1 MSATAFPSSTVGLS
15 ANLDYK
21 LPPSMS
27 ESSRSYTASI
37 APDGITSVAS
47 PAATALFLANSGV
60 VIPFNSQTLAFTIP
74 SGNSNSL
81 FLDPKETFLTF
92 RVSSVSSAAGVVAG
106 GVAQFISSGSS
117 WFDQLILYSNN
128 IPIEQINSYNI
139 LSNMLLNATVNQSE
153 RAGGVAVG
161 MGCDSNSQTGVDIQF
176 TAATTTYYTFS
187 IPLLSVI
194 GLNSADKLFPIGA
207 VGNLQ
212 LQMVTASVAPVASFC
227 TGTTTIPNIS
237 FTLDNFALN
246 LKYIDIGE
254 ESARILLGS
263 LADGKYFLKAQSW
276 TQASSV
282 VPAGTQGNNNIL
294 YQIRN
299 SSLKSVLFQQ
309 SQAMTAATLNGYYDA
324 INYGITN
331 FNVSIGGMSYPQ
343 RPYDVCR
350 RPSEAYMG
358 FMSALGYQG
367 NYKAIGGTV
376 GRSSFGSTLPN
387 ITGISNPDSML
398 VVPAAGVRA
407 ESAVDATTVNV
418 ARFPSMHYLGVD
430 LEKSS
435 GVLFQGVNT
444 RQSPPVGN
452 WFFGNTTTGLA
463 NAVTSYCFG
472 LFDCVLVI
480 DPAQKT
486 IQAFV

>member
-1 MSATAFPSSTVGLS
+1 MSTTAFPSSTVGLS

-27 ESSRSYTASI
+27 DSSRSYTASI

-47 PAATALFLANSGV
+47 PAASALFAANTGV

-92 RVSSVSSAAGVVAG
+92 RVSQASSAAGVVAG
-106 GVAQFISSGSS
+106 GIAQMISSGAS

-128 IPIEQINSYNI
+128 IPIESINSYNI
-139 LSNMLLNATVNQSE
+139 LSNILLNATVNQSE
-153 RAGGVAVG
+153 RGGGIAVG
-161 MGCDSNSQTGVDIQF
+161 MGCDTNSQTGVDIQY
-176 TAATTTYYTFS
+176 AAAITTYYTFS

-194 GLNSADKLFPIGA
+194 GLNAGDKLFPIGA

-212 LQMVTASVAPVASFC
+212 LQMVTAAIAPVASFC
-227 TGTTTIPNIS
+227 TGITTPTNVT
-237 FTLDNFALN
+237 FTLDNFSLN

-254 ESARILLGS
+254 ESARLLLGS

-282 VPAGTQGNNNIL
+282 IPANSAGNSNIL

-299 SSLKSVLFQQ
+299 SSLKTLLFQN
-309 SQAMTAATLNGYYDA
+309 SQAMSAATLNGYYDG
-324 INYGITN
+324 INYGVTN
-331 FNVSIGGMSYPQ
+331 FNCSISGLSYPQ
-343 RPYDVCR
+343 RPLDVTH
-350 RPSEAYMG
+350 RPSEAYMA
-358 FMSALGYQG
+358 FMSSLGFQG
-367 NYKAIGGTV
+367 NFKAIGGTV
-376 GRSSFGSTLPN
+376 GRSSYGATLPSLAGLGN
-387 ITGISNPDSML
+387 YDSML

-407 ESAVDATTVNV
+407 ESQVDAGTVSIV
-418 ARFPSMHYLGVD
+418 RYPSMNYLGID

-452 WFFGNTTTGLA
+452 WYFGNTAGVGTSV
-463 NAVTSYCFG
+463 VTSYCFG
-472 LFDCVLVI
+472 LFDVVLVV
-480 DPAQKT
+480 DPMQKT